1 MVIEVVCIMTTN
13 GNWESLLTE
22 VKEIYYQNKGRLLFH
37 GWHYIHFVLSKSE
50 EFAKSV
56 GADEMLV
63 KVAALLHDV
72 NYVAIPGRESDP
84 QEVVEFRRN
93 LLEKHGYDINF
104 VKRTEKIIVEAHT
117 GDRGEKISLEG
128 AALSDADALF
138 KVMPITPFLFSARY
152 MMQNNVDIFRWA
164 EKILKEQK
172 PLVEG
177 GIYLYTP
184 IAKEKYTKWA
194 EQNLKTNEI
203 VSEAFEDVDIQ
214 NVIFDGKELGVI

>member
-1 MVIEVVCIMTTN
+1 MTTN
-13 GNWESLLTE
+13 GNWEGLLTE

-37 GWHYIHFVLSKSE
+37 GWHHIHFVLSKSE

-63 KVAALLHDV
+63 RVAALLHDV
-72 NYVAIPGRESDP
+72 NYVAIPDRESDP

-93 LLEKHGYDINF
+93 LLEKHGFDNDF
-104 VKRTEKIIVEAHT
+104 AKRIEEIVVEAHT
-117 GDRGEKISLEG
+117 GDRGASITPEG

-172 PLVEG
+172 PLMEG
-177 GIYLYTP
+177 GIYFYTP
-184 IAKEKYTKWA
+184 MAKEKYTKWA
-194 EQNLKTNEI
+194 EQNLKTIEI
-203 VSEAFEDVDIQ
+203 VKEAFGDQDIQ
-214 NVIFDGKELGVI
+214 NVISEGKELGVI